1 MESSPQQDQRPSING
16 ILIIIALLFAVLIL
30 RLFYLQVTTSADYA
44 RESEE
49 NRIAQKRVKAPR
61 GLIFDRRGRVLAR
74 NRPFYT
80 VSLVRTSRKDYDAAR
95 HAFAEAI
102 GDSQTDGS
110 YSRRHRTI
118 RLKRDVN
125 FRTVSIVEERLKA
138 DWPLLDIEIEA
149 QRHYPYRNSA
159 AHLLGYMGIIRDED
173 RRGTG
178 GKTYMAGDFLG
189 KTGIEKVYENDL
201 RGLDGVR
208 YYEVDA
214 GGRTR
219 REFPERDQL
228 AESGQELHLT
238 IDLDIQRAAEEAL
251 PDSLAGAVVAL
262 DPNTGAVLAL
272 ANEPSFDPNIF
283 VSFQAQ
289 HERQLV
295 LQSETTLLNRAIR
308 GRYPP
313 GSTLKMIGAIAA
325 LETGITDTMSTFA
338 ACVGSLQVGDV
349 VFRCNKRDG
358 HGELNLVEALETS
371 CNTYF
376 HHLAQLM
383 GIEVWREFADK
394 LGFGH
399 STGLHFEPE
408 EAAGLL
414 PSRQYYQAR
423 DGWTLGHLL
432 NLIIG
437 QGAMLVTPIQMAR
450 YTAAIANGGYLVTPY
465 LSGQAP
471 KKKRIEG
478 VSDATMDIVR
488 KSMRR
493 VVYGPHGT
501 GWRLAIDGIE
511 VAGKSGTAQVPNR
524 ANGGNDAWF
533 VAFAPYDNPKIAVAV
548 VVEGG
553 GGGGAIAAPIAR
565 KVIEAFFAREQS
577 ATHPN
582 HLSPTALNP
591 SLNWVLNQ
599 D

>member
-1 MESSPQQDQRPSING
+1 MELPPQQDQRPSING
-16 ILIIIALLFAVLIL
+16 LLGVVALLFAILIL

-61 GLIFDRRGRVLAR
+61 GLIFDRHGRVLAR

-80 VSLVRTSRKDYDAAR
+80 VSLVRTSRKDYEAAR
-95 HAFAEAI
+95 TAFAEAI

-118 RLKRDVN
+118 RLKRDVD

-149 QRHYPYRNSA
+149 QRHYPYRTSA

-173 RRGTG
+173 RHGVA
-178 GKTYMAGDFLG
+178 GKTYMAGDFVG
-189 KTGIEKVYENDL
+189 KTGLEKVYEDTL

-228 AESGQELHLT
+228 TESGQELHLT
-238 IDLDIQRAAEEAL
+238 IDLDIQRAAEDAL

-262 DPNTGAVLAL
+262 NAHTGAVLAL
-272 ANEPSFDPNIF
+272 ANKPTFDPNIF

-289 HERQLV
+289 QERQQV

-325 LETGITDTMSTFA
+325 LESGITDTLSTFA

-358 HGELNLVEALETS
+358 HGELNLIEAMETS

-383 GIEVWREFADK
+383 GIEVWRDYADK

-399 STGLHFEPE
+399 STGLNFEPE
-408 EAAGLL
+408 EFSGLL

-465 LSGQAP
+465 LSGQTPTAQ
-471 KKKRIEG
+471 RIEG
-478 VSDATMDIVR
+478 ISDATIDIIR
-488 KSMRR
+488 KSMHR
-493 VVYGPHGT
+493 VVYGLHGT
-501 GWRLAIDGIE
+501 GKRVAIDSIE
-511 VAGKSGTAQVPNR
+511 IAGKSGTAQVPNR
-524 ANGGNDAWF
+524 DNDANDAWF
-533 VAFAPYDNPKIAVAV
+533 VAFAPYENPAIAVAV

-553 GGGGAIAAPIAR
+553 GGGGSAAAPIAR
-565 KVIEAFFAREQS
+565 KVLEAFFAQEHL
-577 ATHPN
+577 TKKNPP
-582 HLSPTALNP
+582 LSPPT
-591 SLNWVLNQ
+591 VLDQN
-599 D
+599 